1 MIDLNALYRDI
12 DKYKSAIQEK
22 RPLSPG
28 EVTGLENYYR
38 IGNTYASNALEGNSL
53 TLTETKVLLED
64 GLTVAGKPLRD
75 SLEAEGH
82 AKAYDF
88 MLEMSREDD
97 LIISEDKIMRLHKL
111 FYSSIDSEAAGKYR
125 EIAVFISGTEYVPPT
140 AKDVPTLMKKFIT
153 ELSNIKSK
161 VHPVDL
167 AAFAHLQVA
176 NIHPFVDGNGR
187 TARLL
192 MNMILINSGYSI
204 VSIPPVLRHDYIA
217 ALKAAQRLENPDVS
231 SFYRFI
237 AACEIDGQ
245 KDLCRMLHIPV
256 LSLNIWT

>member
-12 DKYKSAIQEK
+12 DKYKSAIQDK
-22 RPLSPG
+22 RPLSPE

-53 TLTETKVLLED
+53 TLTETKILLED

-75 SLEAEGH
+75 SFEAEGH

-97 LIISEDKIMRLHKL
+97 LVISEDKILRLHKL
-111 FYSSIDSEAAGKYR
+111 FYSGIDSEAAGKYR
-125 EIAVFISGTEYVPPT
+125 EIAVFISGTEFVPPE
-140 AKDVPTLMKKFIT
+140 AKHLPVRMKNFIT
-153 ELSNIKSK
+153 ELHKMKSK
-161 VHPVDL
+161 IHPVEL

-204 VSIPPVLRHDYIA
+204 VSIPPVLSHDYIT
-217 ALKAAQRLENPDVS
+217 ALKAAQRSVNPDVS
-231 SFYRFI
+231 SFYGFI

-245 KDLCRMLHIPV
+245 KDLCRMLHISVPK
-256 LSLNIWT
+256 LK

>member
-12 DKYKSAIQEK
+12 DKYKSAIQDK
-22 RPLSPG
+22 RPLSPE

-53 TLTETKVLLED
+53 TLTETKILLED

-75 SLEAEGH
+75 SFEAEGH

-97 LIISEDKIMRLHKL
+97 LVISEDKILRLHKL
-111 FYSSIDSEAAGKYR
+111 FYSGIDSEAAGKYR
-125 EIAVFISGTEYVPPT
+125 EIAVFISGTEYVPPE
-140 AKDVPTLMKKFIT
+140 AKHLPVRMKNFIT
-153 ELSNIKSK
+153 ELHKMKSK
-161 VHPVDL
+161 IHPVEL
-167 AAFAHLQVA
+167 AAFAHLQVS

-204 VSIPPVLRHDYIA
+204 VSIPPVLSHDYIT
-217 ALKAAQRLENPDVS
+217 ALKAAQRSVNPDVS
-231 SFYRFI
+231 SFYGFI

-245 KDLCRMLHIPV
+245 KDLCRMLHISVPK
-256 LSLNIWT
+256 LK

>member
-12 DKYKSAIQEK
+12 DKYKSAIQDK
-22 RPLSPG
+22 RPLSPE

-53 TLTETKVLLED
+53 TLTETKILLED

-75 SLEAEGH
+75 SFEAEGH

-97 LIISEDKIMRLHKL
+97 LVISEDKILRLHKL
-111 FYSSIDSEAAGKYR
+111 FYSGIDSEAAGKYR
-125 EIAVFISGTEYVPPT
+125 EIAVFISGTEYVPPE
-140 AKDVPTLMKKFIT
+140 AKHLPVRMKNFIT
-153 ELSNIKSK
+153 ELHKMKSK
-161 VHPVDL
+161 IHPVEL

-192 MNMILINSGYSI
+192 MNMILINSEYSI
-204 VSIPPVLRHDYIA
+204 VSIPPVLSHDYIT
-217 ALKAAQRLENPDVS
+217 ALKAAQRSVNPDVS
-231 SFYRFI
+231 SFYGFI

-245 KDLCRMLHIPV
+245 KDLCRMLHISVPK
-256 LSLNIWT
+256 LK

>member
-12 DKYKSAIQEK
+12 DKYKSAIQDK
-22 RPLSPG
+22 RPLSPE

-53 TLTETKVLLED
+53 TLTETKILLED

-75 SLEAEGH
+75 SFEAEGH

-97 LIISEDKIMRLHKL
+97 LVISEDKILRLHKL
-111 FYSSIDSEAAGKYR
+111 FYSGIDSEAAGKYR
-125 EIAVFISGTEYVPPT
+125 EIAVFISGTEYVPPE
-140 AKDVPTLMKKFIT
+140 AKHLPVRMKNFIT
-153 ELSNIKSK
+153 ELHKMKSK
-161 VHPVDL
+161 IHPVEL

-204 VSIPPVLRHDYIA
+204 VSIPPVLSHDYIT
-217 ALKAAQRLENPDVS
+217 ALKAAQRPINPDVS
-231 SFYRFI
+231 SFYGFI

-245 KDLCRMLHIPV
+245 KNLCRMLHISVPK
-256 LSLNIWT
+256 LK

>member
-12 DKYKSAIQEK
+12 DKYKSAIQDK
-22 RPLSPG
+22 RPLSPE

-53 TLTETKVLLED
+53 TLTETKILLED

-75 SLEAEGH
+75 SFEAEGH

-97 LIISEDKIMRLHKL
+97 LVISEDKILRLHKL
-111 FYSSIDSEAAGKYR
+111 FYSGIDSEAGGKYR
-125 EIAVFISGTEYVPPT
+125 EIAVFISGTEFVPPE
-140 AKDVPTLMKKFIT
+140 AKHVPVRMKNFIT
-153 ELSNIKSK
+153 ELHKMKSK
-161 VHPVDL
+161 IHPVEL

-204 VSIPPVLRHDYIA
+204 VSIPPVLRHDYIT
-217 ALKAAQRLENPDVS
+217 ALKAAQRPINPDVS
-231 SFYRFI
+231 GFYGFI
-237 AACEIDGQ
+237 AECEIDGQ
-245 KDLCRMLHIPV
+245 KDLCRMLHISVPK
-256 LSLNIWT
+256 LK

>member
-12 DKYKSAIQEK
+12 DKYKSAIQDK
-22 RPLSPG
+22 RPLSPE

-53 TLTETKVLLED
+53 TLTETKILLED

-75 SLEAEGH
+75 SFEAEGH

-97 LIISEDKIMRLHKL
+97 LVISEDKILRLHKL
-111 FYSSIDSEAAGKYR
+111 FYSGIDSEAAGKYR
-125 EIAVFISGTEYVPPT
+125 EIAVFISGTEYVPPE
-140 AKDVPTLMKKFIT
+140 AKHLPVRMKNFIT
-153 ELSNIKSK
+153 ELHKMKSK
-161 VHPVDL
+161 IHPVEL

-204 VSIPPVLRHDYIA
+204 VSIPPVLSHDYIT
-217 ALKAAQRLENPDVS
+217 ALKAAQRSVNPDVS
-231 SFYRFI
+231 SFYGFI

-245 KDLCRMLHIPV
+245 KDLCRMLHISVPK
-256 LSLNIWT
+256 LK